1 MSSAPFLTQ
10 VISFLLMP
18 IIGRLYTP
26 VIFGIFNLYGSL
38 VGPISALSTLG
49 YHQAIVLSQ
58 KKSSTEILTYGSLL
72 FSILIA
78 FITLAI
84 IFFLPDNF
92 WFHFSLESVK
102 TYRWLI
108 PISILFHGIHT
119 TLSSLNQ
126 GNARFG
132 TIAFSRVSNA
142 LINKFSII
150 ILAILGYKT
159 SGSLIIGTIFGALSM
174 VVILGIPNLKL
185 FTNAI
190 HLNREPFIKY
200 KNFPIFVLSTDFI
213 YRLTNALIIYSLAY
227 YFGEKVVGYYGMAIM
242 LAGIPTILIGSA
254 IGEVFYQKAAEG
266 FGKENKINF
275 YEKLFSYLIK
285 LSLLP
290 FIILAIIAPELFS
303 IILGE
308 NWGDAGIFV
317 QLLSFQMFIAFII
330 TPIISL
336 SKIYNKQEYALIS
349 QILILVTSLCAIA
362 FGGYIDNVY
371 WGIFI
376 MSIFTGLINFIFGV
390 KILKVAGLSIY
401 NNLRLL
407 SEISIY
413 YFLVIF
419 TLIGIRIF
427 IDSTIILYFFIGVII
442 LFYINKIVLPLISY
456 YNGIT

>member
-1 MSSAPFLTQ
+1 
-10 VISFLLMP
+10 
-18 IIGRLYTP
+18 
-26 VIFGIFNLYGSL
+26 
-38 VGPISALSTLG
+38 
-49 YHQAIVLSQ
+49 
-58 KKSSTEILTYGSLL
+58 
-72 FSILIA
+72 
-78 FITLAI
+78 
-84 IFFLPDNF
+84 
-92 WFHFSLESVK
+92 
-102 TYRWLI
+102 
-108 PISILFHGIHT
+108 
-119 TLSSLNQ
+119 
-126 GNARFG
+126 
-132 TIAFSRVSNA
+132 
-142 LINKFSII
+142 
-150 ILAILGYKT
+150 
-159 SGSLIIGTIFGALSM
+159 
-174 VVILGIPNLKL
+174 
-185 FTNAI
+185 
-190 HLNREPFIKY
+190 
-200 KNFPIFVLSTDFI
+200 
-213 YRLTNALIIYSLAY
+213 
-227 YFGEKVVGYYGMAIM
+227 MAIM